1 MKIAFLGTGR
11 MGTGFIRRMLRNGHD
26 VRVWNRSPEK
36 AQALETQGAVAC
48 REAASAVEGVER
60 IHIALSDDAAVDHV
74 LESIRDFL
82 PGTAWMI
89 DHTTTAP
96 SPTAERAARWARR
109 GRVYLHAPVFM
120 SPKNTEEGAGLLLV
134 SGDSEKIEAVL
145 PDLEQMASKVIRLG
159 DKPELAAAFKLFGN
173 LVLIG
178 IQGIIA
184 DVVRLAHA
192 VGVRPSDAVALFT
205 QFNRGETLPVQAAKI
220 AGGPYEPASFAVTM
234 ARKDVRLM
242 IEEAGRHGVE
252 LGLMPLVAN
261 LYDEAIARGE
271 GALDTTAAFRFP
283 RGTPTLPDRSAGLAA
298 RPSAKGE
305 AGGA

>member
-1 MKIAFLGTGR
+1 MKIAFLGAGL
-11 MGTGFIRRMLRNGHD
+11 MGTGFIRRMLRNGHE

-36 AQALETQGAVAC
+36 AQALEAQGGVAC
-48 REAASAVEGVER
+48 RQAASAVEGVER

-74 LESIRDFL
+74 LESIRDSL
-82 PGTAWMI
+82 PSTAWMI

-96 SPTAERAARWARR
+96 SPTAERAARWAGR

-120 SPKNTEEGAGLLLV
+120 SPKNTEEGAGLMLV
-134 SGDSEKIEAVL
+134 SGDPEKIEAVL
-145 PDLEQMASKVIRLG
+145 PELKQMVSNVIRLG
-159 DKPELAAAFKLFGN
+159 DKPELAAAYKLFGN

-178 IQGIIA
+178 IQGILS

-192 VGVRPSDAVALFT
+192 VGVHPSDAVALVT
-205 QFNRGETLPVQAAKI
+205 QFNPGETLPVRAAKI

-252 LGLMPLVAN
+252 LGLMPLIAN
-261 LYDEAIARGE
+261 LYEQAIARGE

-283 RGTPTLPDRSAGLAA
+283 GDNFSA
-298 RPSAKGE
+298 S
-305 AGGA
+305 